1 MKKLVKY
8 ETKGPNIAFWS
19 IGLVFQYLERHV
31 QWSSYYGFVFK
42 IGVRYFF
49 SEAKVSDFE
58 NIVFDH
64 NVGRL
69 EIPMYDTFP
78 HKSKETITNLC
89 KHVNTL
95 IFVHLNS
102 SLHDFGNVAVT
113 KLLDYIV
120 VFATFHDINK
130 LHDIWI
136 VNWLHDFYLLEK
148 GAFEVLVRVD

>member
-1 MKKLVKY
+1 MEELVKY
-8 ETKGPNIAFWS
+8 ETKSPNIAFRS
-19 IGLVFQYLERHV
+19 IRLVFQYLQRHV
-31 QWSSYYGFVFK
+31 KWGSYYSFVFK
-42 IGVRYFF
+42 IGVWYFF

-69 EIPMYDTFP
+69 EISMYDTFP
-78 HKSKETITNLC
+78 HKGKETVTNLC

-120 VFATFHDINK
+120 VFATFHDVDK
-130 LHDIWI
+130 PYDIRV
-136 VNWLHDFYLLEK
+136 VN
-148 GAFEVLVRVD
+148 